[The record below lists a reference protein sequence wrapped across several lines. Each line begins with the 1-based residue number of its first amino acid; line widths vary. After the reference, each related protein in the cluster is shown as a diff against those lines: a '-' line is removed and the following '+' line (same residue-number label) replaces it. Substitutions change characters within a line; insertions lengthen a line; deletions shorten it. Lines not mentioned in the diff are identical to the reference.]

1 MPVVGDPTG
10 MRRFGAVPSQACKH
24 LSMSLA
30 LAAAALLLGACSSTP
45 SRVQQPGIDAEDAGA
60 MAMEMYDTNADGKV
74 AGDELE
80 KAPGLKALV
89 ATADT
94 DKDGALTAEEVTA
107 RIYRWKEQKT
117 GVTIFSFIVTLDG
130 RPLEG
135 ASVVFEPEPF
145 LGDEI
150 KPGIGD
156 TGYGG
161 SGGATIP
168 KDQRPSPTS
177 PPGMHLGLY
186 KVKISKNVGGKELVP
201 AKYNEATT
209 LGLEVS
215 GESLPNG
222 SIALKLTSK

>member
-1 MPVVGDPTG
+1 MPVVADPSESRCTNTG
-10 MRRFGAVPSQACKH
+10 LTKFCKH
-24 LSMSLA
+24 VFTPSA
-30 LAAAALLLGACSSTP
+30 VAAAALLLGACSSTP
-45 SRVQQPGIDAEDAGA
+45 SRVHQPGIDAEGAGA
-60 MAMEMYDTNADGKV
+60 TAMEMYDTNADGKV

-80 KAPGLKALV
+80 KAPGLKAML
-89 ATADT
+89 ATADA

-107 RIYRWKEQKT
+107 RIYKWKEQKT
-117 GVTIFSFIVTLDG
+117 GVTIFSFVISLDG
-130 RPLEG
+130 KPLEG
-135 ASVVFEPEPF
+135 ANVVFEPEPF

-156 TGYGG
+156 TGFGG
-161 SGGATIP
+161 SGGASIP

-186 KVKISKNVGGKELVP
+186 KVKISKNVGGKEVVP

-215 GESLPNG
+215 GESLASG
-222 SIALKLTSK
+222 SVPFKLTTN